1 MRKRNSHNSHITLS
15 QSGQRS
21 RVDVPSKAPAAFDN
35 LLESEP
41 QTQTSH
47 EECRT
52 SQQKSYRFRSC
63 RLHSQA
69 TTGAPTVC
77 VHGLVALLVL
87 LLLSIC
93 AYFPMPDGVQAA
105 SDKGQS
111 AFKQCD
117 TCPSSLPPALQL
129 RPITACDCSR
139 PAHPLF
145 ARRGGREGDDDV
157 TPPPVPPPALPPPQK
172 GTVNLIDPREN
183 GLEVTLGEWAVVLE
197 SYTIRPGEVTFV
209 IRNRGSRSHGFRI
222 RSQAARGR
230 DRFES
235 RTRLLSPGETSTLA
249 VNLSAG
255 TYRVD
260 CYVEEAGVGD
270 HAALG
275 MRATLT
281 VSPDAPLMQI
291 RSEATGPDV
300 TIANFSYA
308 PQSIKVSAGTTVTWT
323 NNDQTL
329 HTVTAED
336 GSFDSG
342 VLGQG
347 ATYKRAFEQPGT
359 YPYRCT
365 LHPQMQG
372 IIEVTP

>member
-1 MRKRNSHNSHITLS
+1 MRTSSIHNSRITLPYP
-15 QSGQRS
+15 GLRS
-21 RVDVPSKAPAAFDN
+21 RVEVPNYTRDAFDSP
-35 LLESEP
+35 LQSESP
-41 QTQTSH
+41 ANTSH
-47 EECRT
+47 EEHST
-52 SQQKSYRFRSC
+52 PQQKSYRFG
-63 RLHSQA
+63 LHSLLRSQA
-69 TTGAPTVC
+69 VAGTPAVC
-77 VHGLVALLVL
+77 VHGLTALLVL
-87 LLLSIC
+87 FSIC
-93 AYFPMPDGVQAA
+93 VYSPMSDSAQAA

-111 AFKQCD
+111 ALKQCD
-117 TCPSSLPPALQL
+117 ACRSIMPPAEEPQ
-129 RPITACDCSR
+129 PINVCGCVH
-139 PAHPLF
+139 PAYPLF
-145 ARRGGREGDDDV
+145 ARRGGREGDEDII
-157 TPPPVPPPALPPPQK
+157 PPPAPPPALPPPQK

-209 IRNRGSRSHGFRI
+209 IRNKGSRSHGFRI

-235 RTRLLSPGETSTLA
+235 RTHLLSPGETAALS
-249 VNLSAG
+249 VNLPAG

-260 CYVEEAGVGD
+260 CYVEETGVGD

-281 VSPDAPLMQI
+281 VSPDAPFMQI
-291 RSEATGPDV
+291 TPEATGTDV

-308 PQSIKVSAGTTVTWT
+308 PQSIKVRAGTTVTWT

-342 VLGQG
+342 VLSPA
-347 ATYKRAFEQPGT
+347 ATYKRLFEQPGT

-372 IIEVTP
+372 TVEVTP